1 MNRSPLHLLLL
12 AATAI
17 TTARAGWMEEV
28 ARNTDST
35 IEVGFVSRP
44 LLRGRAPDVGT
55 TGLLSA
61 DANLSVPGG
70 LGLNLSLHADVMR
83 SLDASPRLDQRY
95 VSLEI
100 QRHGESG
107 YVGVGFGLV
116 QQLGINPATV
126 APIEREAEVSLNY
139 GHDFLAGSLSFL
151 AGARWVPVRQ
161 ELHADIALYY
171 TKALNANWSVSF
183 SPTIGVVHAA
193 DNLGGNAGVVDGFSY
208 IGGTVYLMVGLGNAY
223 TLNIQGGV
231 QVRSEGPNRTASQAG
246 ISVSRSF

>member
-1 MNRSPLHLLLL
+1 MNRSPLRLLLL

-35 IEVGFVSRP
+35 VEAGFVSRP

-70 LGLNLSLHADVMR
+70 LGLNLYLHADVMR

-100 QRHGESG
+100 QRHSESS
-107 YVGVGFGLV
+107 YVGVGFGFI

-126 APIEREAEVSLNY
+126 ASIEREAEVSIKY
-139 GHDFLAGSLSFL
+139 GHDFLAGSLSFY
-151 AGARWVPVRQ
+151 AGARWIPVRQ
-161 ELHADIALYY
+161 ELQADISLYY
-171 TKALNANWSVSF
+171 TKVLNADWSVSF
-183 SPTIGVVHAA
+183 SPTVGVTHAA
-193 DNLGGNAGVVDGFSY
+193 DSLGGNLGVVDGFSY
-208 IGGTVYLMVGLGNAY
+208 IEGTVYLTVGLGGAY
-223 TLNIQGGV
+223 TLDLHGGL
-231 QVRSEGPNRTASQAG
+231 QVRSEGPNRTASQG
-246 ISVSRSF
+246 GVSISRTF